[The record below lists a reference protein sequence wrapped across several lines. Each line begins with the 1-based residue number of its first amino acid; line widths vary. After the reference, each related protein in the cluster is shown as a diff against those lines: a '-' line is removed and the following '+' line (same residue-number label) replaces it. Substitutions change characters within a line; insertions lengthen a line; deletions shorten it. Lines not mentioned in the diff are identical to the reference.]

1 MQPPAVPG
9 CVPGPRVT
17 GILAPIGVTASRLPM
32 DPALVLFAFIDT
44 PRAVG
49 VPAVPAL
56 GRRPARGHGHVRRL
70 GAARHA

>member
-1 MQPPAVPG
+1 
-9 CVPGPRVT
+9 
-17 GILAPIGVTASRLPM
+17 M